1 MSSEITPADV
11 LRSTSSVLKAAGAV
25 APEPFGMLLR
35 VLAEAAGATSVA
47 IDGGKTEAEVV
58 ASIRR
63 IDRIDVDAQNAAAE
77 ARIRRRREIEAA
89 GRSLGQVAFEAYSA
103 KRGGKNH
110 DGSPTPTW
118 SQLGDAVREGWEA
131 AADAANG

>member
-1 MSSEITPADV
+1 MSGEVTPADV
-11 LRSTSSVLKAAGAV
+11 LRSTSSVLQAAGAV

-35 VLAEAAGATSVA
+35 VLAAAAGATSVA
-47 IDGGKTEAEVV
+47 VDGGKTEAEVV

-63 IDRIDVDAQNAAAE
+63 IDRIDAAGQDSAAAD
-77 ARIRRRREIEAA
+77 RIRRRREIEAS
-89 GRSLGQVAFEAYSA
+89 GRTPGQLAFEAYSA

-118 SQLGDAVREGWEA
+118 SALGDGVREGWEA
-131 AADAANG
+131 AADAVV